1 MKPLTPRTILLLI
14 DLGLLVVAI
23 LGAFVF
29 ARQSV
34 FSFAVFLI
42 LLAVCYILLKLA
54 VRKRLFR

>member
-14 DLGLLVVAI
+14 DLGLLVVAL

-29 ARQSV
+29 ARQSIYA
-34 FSFAVFLI
+34 FAIFLI

-54 VRKRLFR
+54 VRKRLSR